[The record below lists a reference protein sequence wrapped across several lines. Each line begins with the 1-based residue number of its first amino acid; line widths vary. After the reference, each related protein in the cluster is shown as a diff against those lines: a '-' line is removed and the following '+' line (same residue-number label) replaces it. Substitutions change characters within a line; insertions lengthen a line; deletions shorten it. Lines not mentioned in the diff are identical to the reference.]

1 MPNLKAEKG
10 VDVAARDGKAV
21 GSFVGEATGL
31 VFESIVLVGKS
42 DRPDGKELGF
52 DDVKTRGTFVG
63 KFERFSRG
71 KSGEVSEGDRL
82 GR

>member
-1 MPNLKAEKG
+1 VPNLEAEEG

-42 DRPDGKELGF
+42 DRPDGK
-52 DDVKTRGTFVG
+52 
-63 KFERFSRG
+63 
-71 KSGEVSEGDRL
+71 
-82 GR
+82 